1 MIDMSPLD
9 SWLNVETWSSGH
21 PLDQARF
28 NRAVYRMIQLN
39 DPMPEPDMLIA
50 YIKNMYSGRYEESY
64 LEIVTARF
72 GLQYEAI
79 YEFIKDNY
87 LSI

>member
-9 SWLNVETWSSGH
+9 SWLNVETWSSDN
-21 PLDQARF
+21 PFDQARF
-28 NRAVYRMIQLN
+28 NRAVYRMIQVN

-64 LEIVTARF
+64 LEIVTAEF
-72 GLQYEAI
+72 GLKYEAI